1 MNICI
6 LHHYSLTLNRGGE
19 KIIKS
24 MATELSK
31 RGHSVSVYS
40 LPLRRKHAK
49 VLGSFYYNECISKSL
64 VCDVAYF
71 VYVPLL
77 HKLFRT
83 SAPKIAGLHSFVVLP
98 KFSHESTRFPEFLYR
113 HGILA
118 SGATYFNSLTRNRE
132 LNNFNAIHIPN
143 ILALNS
149 TSHSTSNASY
159 IHQLEGLKKWSKG
172 YPIVYTIPN
181 WVDLQV
187 FKPRMP
193 KNDVFTVLFVG
204 SEKWSKGYDIFY
216 NIAKH
221 LHKVLPK
228 INFIAVGVNEKR
240 YSKSFIE
247 VHSFIYQEELLA
259 DIYSSSHV
267 LIHPSRADVFG
278 ITLIE
283 SMACGTPVL
292 TSALPSHR
300 AFLPSWSISFTLQDY
315 IHKIIEM
322 YHAWYEI
329 PEKYELLVNE
339 AKNLASKFDKN
350 RIFPLFER
358 MLAEVADRGV

>member
-1 MNICI
+1 
-6 LHHYSLTLNRGGE
+6 
-19 KIIKS
+19 
-24 MATELSK
+24 
-31 RGHSVSVYS
+31 
-40 LPLRRKHAK
+40 
-49 VLGSFYYNECISKSL
+49 
-64 VCDVAYF
+64 
-71 VYVPLL
+71 
-77 HKLFRT
+77 
-83 SAPKIAGLHSFVVLP
+83 
-98 KFSHESTRFPEFLYR
+98 
-113 HGILA
+113 
-118 SGATYFNSLTRNRE
+118 
-132 LNNFNAIHIPN
+132 
-143 ILALNS
+143 
-149 TSHSTSNASY
+149 
-159 IHQLEGLKKWSKG
+159 LEGLEKWSKG

-216 NIAKH
+216 SIANH

-228 INFIAVGVNEKR
+228 IKFIAVGVGEKR

-247 VHSFIYQEELLA
+247 VHPFIYQEELLA

-300 AFLPSWSISFTLQDY
+300 AFLPVWSISFTLQDY
-315 IHKIIEM
+315 IHKVIEM
-322 YHAWYEI
+322 YRAWYEK

-339 AKNLASKFDKN
+339 AKNLGSKFDKN

-358 MLAEVADRGV
+358 MLVEVADRGV